1 MNPLITQSIPT
12 MYFFGVTT
20 SQSASLKTFPT
31 WADILG
37 LGKAQLVGVD
47 LPIDASVEQYRQAVD
62 HIKTDPLSLGALVTT
77 HKLNVLQAASD
88 LFDELTAVAQLCQEV
103 SCIYKLNGR
112 LIAHATDPI
121 CSGQAMQKF
130 IPADH
135 WGQHQADILCLGA
148 GGAAVAFITHFC
160 TQTAPNHR
168 PRRLILVDRQQIKL
182 DNVAILIQRLPQS
195 DIEFDLVLNNNS
207 AVNDDLLA
215 KLPPHSL
222 VINATG
228 MGKDL
233 PGSPVTENGRF
244 PQNGLVWELNYRG
257 ERPFL
262 HQAQAQAG
270 SRNLHVEDGWQYF
283 LLSWIEIISK
293 VFDVTSDP
301 STFQKLAEATVR

>member
-1 MNPLITQSIPT
+1 
-12 MYFFGVTT
+12 
-20 SQSASLKTFPT
+20 
-31 WADILG
+31 
-37 LGKAQLVGVD
+37 
-47 LPIDASVEQYRQAVD
+47 
-62 HIKTDPLSLGALVTT
+62 LVTT

-103 SCIYKLNGR
+103 SCIYKRNGR
-112 LIAHATDPI
+112 LIAHATDPT

-135 WGQHQADILCLGA
+135 WMRHKADLLCLGA

-168 PRRLILVDRQQIKL
+168 PRRLILVDRHQTKL
-182 DNVAILIQRLPQS
+182 DNIATLIQRLPKS
-195 DIEFDLVLNNNS
+195 GVEFDLVLNSKS
-207 AVNDDLLA
+207 AVNDNLLA

-233 PGSPVTENGRF
+233 PGSPVTDDGRF

-262 HQAQAQAG
+262 HQAQAQAT
-270 SRNLHVEDGWQYF
+270 SRHLHVEDGWQYF
-283 LLSWIEIISK
+283 LLSWSEIISK
-293 VFDVTSDP
+293 VFDVTSDQL
-301 STFQKLAEATVR
+301 TLQKLAEVTVR